1 MTTCGDQH
9 ATNPLYNV
17 PRDVISYSGDTFS
30 ASKCVQK
37 CLYWYNYGA
46 SACVV
51 TNEGDRLSMQYD
63 GGGDVTFNAATYQ
76 PTIVY
81 VFKPSLHK
89 FNGVQAEGELVIQ
102 HAAKSAANTGLL
114 VCIPLSTEG
123 VRSNAS
129 VLLEDIVAHAPI
141 ATDVAESLSISDF
154 NLNTLIP
161 TAPYYTYSGPLP
173 YDKCSTSATYQY
185 VVFHP
190 SRDGSIALSKT
201 SMAALG
207 ALVNLSF
214 VVAFKGPG
222 IFFNETGT
230 TKNGYSGEDQIYI
243 QCQPAGESSDEVI
256 YKENTGIE
264 SGSMNG
270 MSVSSF
276 LYVILGV
283 LVVFGSYK
291 LMEFTLNTLAKQA
304 PTYTYAK

>member
-1 MTTCGDQH
+1 MTTCGDQY

-17 PRDVISYSGDTFS
+17 PRDVISYSGDEFS
-30 ASKCVQK
+30 AGNCVQK
-37 CLYWYNYGA
+37 CLYWYNYGP

-63 GGGDVTFNAATYQ
+63 GGGDVTFNAATYT

-81 VFKPSLHK
+81 VFKPSIHK
-89 FNGVQAEGELVIQ
+89 FNGAQAEAELVIQ

-114 VCIPLSTEG
+114 VCIPITTEG
-123 VRSNAS
+123 AHSNAS
-129 VLLEDIVAHAPI
+129 VLLEDIVAHSPV

-173 YDKCSTSATYQY
+173 YGPCATSATYQY

-190 SRDGSIALSKT
+190 SREGSIVLSTT

-207 ALVNLSF
+207 ALINLSF

-222 IFFNETGT
+222 VFFNETGT
-230 TKNGYSGEDQIYI
+230 SQNGYSGE
-243 QCQPAGESSDEVI
+243 
-256 YKENTGIE
+256 
-264 SGSMNG
+264 GSIASM
-270 MSVSSF
+270 
-276 LYVILGV
+276 LYVILGI
-283 LVVFGSYK
+283 LVVFGSFK

-304 PTYTYAK
+304 PTYTYSK